1 MPTTVI
7 GIFEEFQ
14 PAFSAKNELLASS
27 GLSWTQVQ
35 LVPDHEVP
43 RRQHE
48 ETPHTD
54 PNSIAFN
61 IGKLFTGLFGADHT
75 QHSNV
80 YADAVRRGGYVV
92 TADVNDESRRAAV
105 EGIMRRFGP
114 LSVEARSGEWLQQ
127 GWRGHDPKAG

>member
-14 PAFSAKNELLASS
+14 PAFSAKNELLASDLLRS
-27 GLSWTQVQ
+27 QVQ

-43 RRQHE
+43 RHE
-48 ETPHTD
+48 HEATPHTD
-54 PNSIAFN
+54 PNTVAFN
-61 IGKLFTGLFGADHT
+61 IGKLFTGLFGSDHT

-92 TADVNDESRRAAV
+92 TVDVNDEAGRATV
-105 EGIMRRFGP
+105 EEIIRRFGP
-114 LSVEARSGEWLQQ
+114 LSVETRSGEWMQQ
-127 GWRGHDPKAG
+127 GWRGHDPNAG

>member
-1 MPTTVI
+1 MATTVI
-7 GIFEEFQ
+7 GIFDQFQ
-14 PAFSAKNELLASS
+14 SAFSAKNEVLASS

-43 RRQHE
+43 KREHE
-48 ETPHTD
+48 QTPHTD

-61 IGKLFTGLFGADHT
+61 ISKLFTGLFGSDHT

-92 TADVNDESRRAAV
+92 TVDVNDHAKSATV
-105 EGIMRRFGP
+105 EEIINRFGP
-114 LSVEARSGEWLQQ
+114 LSVETRSGEWMQQ
-127 GWRGHDPKAG
+127 GWRGHDPSAG

>member
-1 MPTTVI
+1 MATTVI
-7 GIFEEFQ
+7 GIFDEFQ

-35 LVPDHEVP
+35 LVPDHDVP
-43 RRQHE
+43 KREHE
-48 ETPHTD
+48 ATPHTD

-61 IGKLFTGLFGADHT
+61 IGKLFTGLFGADQT

-92 TADVNDESRRAAV
+92 TVDVNDEAKCATI
-105 EGIMRRFGP
+105 EEIINRFGP
-114 LSVEARSGEWLQQ
+114 LSVETRSGEWMQQ